1 MGLVCVGVVVSI
13 VFLISCGIREEE
25 GRLEG
30 HGSSALRRLVGDQR
44 AGPSRVMLELLLEG
58 ARGQRE
64 CLDRSGLGWVG
75 LGCVRVGLVGLGC
88 VRVGLVD
95 LGCVRVGLVGLGCV
109 RVCQG
114 WGDLVL

>member
-88 VRVGLVD
+88 VRV
-95 LGCVRVGLVGLGCV
+95 
-109 RVCQG
+109 CQG